1 MNCYFNEL
9 VIIKYKSDASDNVYE
24 TKVPLSL
31 IDTEN
36 PYEFIKTYEETLT
49 LLEVLT
55 TEDSKVKRVTIINK
69 DCIVELF
76 EEYLYPNSI
85 SSMFNKFKR
94 MIGF

>member
-1 MNCYFNEL
+1 MRL
-9 VIIKYKSDASDNVYE
+9 KY
-24 TKVPLSL
+24 PLSL

-49 LLEVLT
+49 LLELL
-55 TEDSKVKRVTIINK
+55 TEDSKIKRATIINK

-85 SSMFNKFKR
+85 SSIFNKFKR